1 MSKKHPK
8 PKHPKSPR
16 RVQWEPSTP
25 AATEVQDEV
34 VDTRAEDYA
43 DRIPSND
50 ENLQRDKPPHWS

>member
-1 MSKKHPK
+1 MSKKPPK
-8 PKHPKSPR
+8 PKQHRSPR
-16 RVQWEPSTP
+16 RVQWEPPTP

-50 ENLQRDKPPHWS
+50 ENLKRDKPPHWS